1 MLLIYC
7 YKSVI
12 IISKILISFKNPEFA
27 FLCKLVIDIVKD
39 LPAM

>member
-12 IISKILISFKNPEFA
+12 IISKILILFKNSEFA
-27 FLCKLVIDIVKD
+27 FLCKLAIDIIKD
-39 LPAM
+39 LSAM